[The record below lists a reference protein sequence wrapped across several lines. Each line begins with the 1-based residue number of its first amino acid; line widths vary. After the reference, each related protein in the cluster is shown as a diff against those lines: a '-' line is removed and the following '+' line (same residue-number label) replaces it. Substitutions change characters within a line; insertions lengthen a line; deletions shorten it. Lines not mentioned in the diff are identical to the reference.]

1 MKLRS
6 LKDNIQANIDLGIVL
21 MIGITF
27 AGLMVIAY
35 IIWTINDILT
45 TTSSSSAQNASLLTI
60 TAGFDDAVGLIIV
73 AITIFI
79 LALAIA
85 ALMMLRGRQQ

>member
-27 AGLMVIAY
+27 AGLKNCVRMQFWPNGDRIY
-35 IIWTINDILT
+35 HMDNK
-45 TTSSSSAQNASLLTI
+45 
-60 TAGFDDAVGLIIV
+60 
-73 AITIFI
+73 
-79 LALAIA
+79 
-85 ALMMLRGRQQ
+85 